1 MRKLDFISKSPN
13 FYIFKESANK
23 TNLGGVLFLVHI
35 IIIVLL
41 AIVYFYDYFKNEKYT
56 FSYTLVQEKYNST
69 KMSDNEQINS
79 MLTKELDFVVF
90 LGKDNFDKY
99 RDISNNTNFIIVD
112 IEKLNAI
119 KKKDDYTILNS
130 SELSNDDECI
140 IEQRKPFK
148 YSVKD
153 LTLGVFYR
161 CKGDNCTIRPEDKIK
176 IKSYYLYLAYQGFS
190 LEHQNPKKP
199 IQPLTQNNYWL
210 ETVQF
215 LENTNI
221 VYLNW
226 EVIEYQEEIGIFK
239 KTFDDTVGIN
249 NTYYGGYYKSKDT
262 FTDDG
267 HLRLFPQTHW
277 KVKDL
282 NGNNFIM
289 LLYLESIAQ
298 LKEYERYSRK
308 ATSILDVLASIA
320 SLSSTVLNLMGLAYG
335 FLYSENYNNY
345 KIIENILTKKM
356 KININKK
363 SPEEEESEKVKIE
376 LKGDLIEKELIENDK
391 NEPDGDIV
399 EEHDEKIKS
408 SYLNLSIPNFF
419 TFIFHFFYSKCCG
432 RSSNH
437 FLINSCNDIIAK
449 YITIENILYNQM
461 KLECLW
467 QDYKWNN
474 PQYKIKHREDL
485 ILDLKEK

>member
-13 FYIFKESANK
+13 FYIFKGSANK
-23 TNLGGVLFLVHI
+23 TNLGGVLSLVYI

-41 AIVYFYDYFKNEKYT
+41 AIVYFYDYFKNEKYA
-56 FSYTLVQEKYNST
+56 FNYTLVQEKYNST
-69 KMSDNEQINS
+69 RMNDEQIQSKLN
-79 MLTKELDFVVF
+79 TELNFMVF
-90 LGKDNFDKY
+90 LGKDYVDKY
-99 RDISNNTNFIIVD
+99 PDISNNTNFIIVD
-112 IEKLNAI
+112 ITKLDTD
-119 KKKDDYTILNS
+119 KKEGEYNILNS
-130 SELSNDDECI
+130 TENSNDDERI
-140 IEQRKPFK
+140 IKQHIPFK
-148 YSVKD
+148 DNVED

-161 CKGDNCTIRPEDKIK
+161 CKGDDCTIRPEDKIK
-176 IKSYYLYLAYQGFS
+176 IKSYYLYFAYQGFS
-190 LEHQNPKKP
+190 LEHQNPNKP
-199 IQPLTQNNYWL
+199 IQPLGKGNYWL
-210 ETVQF
+210 ENIQF

-226 EVIEYQEEIGIFK
+226 EMIEYQEERGIFK

-267 HLRLFPQTHW
+267 HLKVFPQTFW

-289 LLYLESIAQ
+289 LLYLESIVQ

-308 ATSILDVLASIA
+308 AASVLGILANIA
-320 SLSSTVLNLMGLAYG
+320 SLSSTALNLMGLAYG
-335 FLYSENYNNY
+335 FLYRANYDNY

-363 SPEEEESEKVKIE
+363 SPEKEESEKVKIE
-376 LKGDLIEKELIENDK
+376 LKGDLIEKELIENDI
-391 NEPDGDIV
+391 NEPDDDIV

-419 TFIFHFFYSKCCG
+419 YFLFHFFYSKCCG

-437 FLINSCNDIIAK
+437 ILINSCNDIVAK

>member
-1 MRKLDFISKSPN
+1 MRKIDFISNSPN

-23 TNLGGVLFLVHI
+23 TNLGGVLFLVYI

-41 AIVYFYDYFKNEKYT
+41 ASVYFYDYFSNEKYM
-56 FSYTLVQEKYNST
+56 FSYTLVQENYNRSS
-69 KMSDNEQINS
+69 MIDNVQIQSKFN
-79 MLTKELDFVVF
+79 TELNYMVF

-99 RDISNNTNFIIVD
+99 SDISNNTNFIIVD
-112 IEKLNAI
+112 IEKLDI
-119 KKKDDYTILNS
+119 YKKEGEYSILNS
-130 SELSNDDECI
+130 SENSNNDERI
-140 IEQRKPFK
+140 IKQRKPFK
-148 YSVKD
+148 NNVNN

-161 CKGDNCTIRPEDKIK
+161 CRRDNCTIRPEDKIK
-176 IKSYYLYLAYQGFS
+176 IKSYYLYFAYQGFS
-190 LEHQNPKKP
+190 LEHQDPYKP
-199 IQPLTQNNYWL
+199 IQPLGKDSYWL

-226 EVIEYQEEIGIFK
+226 EMIEYQEENGVFK
-239 KTFDDTVGIN
+239 KTFDNTVGIN

-267 HLRLFPQTHW
+267 HLRLFPQTYW

-289 LLYLESIAQ
+289 LLYLESIVQ

-308 ATSILDVLASIA
+308 ATSILDVLANIA

-335 FLYSENYNNY
+335 FLYRENYDNY

-376 LKGDLIEKELIENDK
+376 LKGDLIEKELIENDI
-391 NEPDGDIV
+391 NEPGGDIV
-399 EEHDEKIKS
+399 EENDEKIKS

-419 TFIFHFFYSKCCG
+419 YFLFHFFYSKCCG

-437 FLINSCNDIIAK
+437 ILINSCNDIVAK

-474 PQYKIKHREDL
+474 PLNEIKHKENL